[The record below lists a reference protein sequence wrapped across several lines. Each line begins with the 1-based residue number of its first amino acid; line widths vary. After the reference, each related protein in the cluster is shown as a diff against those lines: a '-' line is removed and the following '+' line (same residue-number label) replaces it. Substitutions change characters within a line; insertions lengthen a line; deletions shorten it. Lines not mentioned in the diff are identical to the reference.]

1 MSDPR
6 DRLLYELPTNV
17 VVAAGAGTGKTHRLA
32 GLYIHLLAGLTDVPA
47 RDGSLGPLLPEAIV
61 ATTFTR
67 EAAAEMRSRIED
79 RLRALS
85 SQSLDALVE
94 RGGDEAPWADEL
106 RQTCARRAVPH
117 PSRAL
122 FARALEALPRGAI
135 TTFHAWA
142 GELVRAYPM
151 EARVPP
157 GFALLEP
164 EDADALIARATQT
177 VVNSW
182 LDDPDDAGRGAPVR
196 RLLHSGIALL
206 AKNVRSALMRAAEE
220 GVDVA
225 SVALADSDA
234 DVARARDERA
244 ALLRALARAIE
255 LIPPKAKGDPAAL
268 LAEARAAALSFERVG
283 ASADAEAFAAAAKS
297 LFDATPRN
305 SEARALLAE
314 HLQRDNGT
322 VFDNALALLTAPER
336 TARARDLARHTRAFL
351 ADVAAEV
358 ASHKRRLRALDFG
371 DVLRRAR
378 DLLLENPEVQAGV
391 ASEVRALLVDEFQDT
406 NALQRDLVYL
416 ARQRPEAALAR
427 KPGTLPPA
435 SSLARTGLFL
445 VGDRKQSIYAFR
457 GADVAVFQQIAL
469 EIAGDEARALLGVEG
484 VPVGEQSGR
493 VVSLDVNRRSVD
505 AILSFVNALAAVDM
519 RGHAALSR
527 VEQVIF
533 HSELESLRAVRTADD
548 DGPRVIVPMID
559 APQSNSVSPDL
570 LAALAVAG
578 EIRSLLAANAEKGR
592 SELRRRDIAILIRT
606 YAPLPALEFALAL
619 HGVEYAVAAGRGL
632 FATAEAGD
640 VEALARLLL
649 DPRDRHA
656 LLAVLRGPLVAL
668 TDRALLSLARED
680 GLSLPRDAAEI
691 VGLDEGERGRLAA
704 LEGVIREHGRHGPRL
719 GAAATLRR
727 ALDALGYEQTL
738 ALLPSGE
745 ARIRDVRRLLEH
757 ADRFSTG
764 LAAYAEWL
772 ARGREGELDEA
783 RGAVFDDEHDAV
795 RILTIHGS
803 KGLEFP
809 VVFALQIDHAGP
821 KSIPGPLL
829 IARAAAGLAL
839 ATRVEAAGVNG
850 LGVGGRALH
859 ERALAADRAERQR
872 LSYVALTRARDLL
885 YLVARPGT
893 RIDEHSVARS
903 VGAVLESEPH
913 LAVQKRLPVVF
924 DPVAADA
931 AALPA
936 AAPPAFGEGPFV
948 VPGTGS
954 VVVTT
959 ALAEFATCARRF
971 RLLQVVGLP
980 EHAPRAR
987 PLGVASDVAVDDL
1000 VDERGDTEEL
1010 ALPVG
1015 PLPSDPRA
1023 QGVLAHAALERAP
1036 LGVATGSGAT
1046 AYVDAFLRA
1055 EGYDP
1060 ATEVGARVAERI
1072 VRFLGSPYAA
1082 SLASARVERERPF
1095 VVTLPSG
1102 VGLRGTMDLV
1112 VVRALPDRTR
1122 VEVVDYKSGSGGAND
1137 VQRYELQ
1144 LRAYAAA
1151 CARGALGE
1159 LPGPLEIVAGIVFL
1173 GSGDGEPHWL
1183 RDDVGHASSIARIDG
1198 VARRL
1203 LEARARGEWPG
1214 IEPAGC
1220 MKIRCGFYP
1229 FCHPEPR

>member
-1 MSDPR
+1 MIGV

-32 GLYIHLLAGLTDVPA
+32 GLYIHLIAGLTDVPHRSGA
-47 RDGSLGPLLPEAIV
+47 LGPLLPEAIV

-79 RLRALS
+79 RLRALAS
-85 SQSLDALVE
+85 SSLDALVE
-94 RGGDEAPWADEL
+94 RDGGEKAWADEL
-106 RQTCARRAVPH
+106 RQTCARRSVPH
-117 PSRAL
+117 PPRAL
-122 FARALEALPRGAI
+122 FARAVEALPRGAI

-142 GELVRAYPM
+142 GELVRAYPI

-164 EDADALIARATQT
+164 EDADALIATATQT
-177 VVNSW
+177 VANTW
-182 LDDPDDAGRGAPVR
+182 LDDGSKSVPMR

-206 AKNVRSALMRAAEE
+206 EKNVRSALMRAAEE
-220 GVDVA
+220 GVDLGA
-225 SVALADSDA
+225 LLLADGDA
-234 DVARARDERA
+234 DIASARNERSG
-244 ALLRALARAIE
+244 LLRTLARAIE
-255 LIPPKAKGDPAAL
+255 LAPRKPRVDPAAL
-268 LAEARAAALSFERVG
+268 LADARSHALSWEREPT
-283 ASADAEAFAAAAKS
+283 AATADAFGVAVKAI
-297 LFDATPRN
+297 FDATPRN
-305 SEARALLAE
+305 SEARAALAE
-314 HLQRDNGT
+314 SVQRDNGS
-322 VFDNALALLTAPER
+322 VYDNAVALLTAPER
-336 TARARDLARHTRAFL
+336 TSRARELAAHTRSFL
-351 ADVAAEV
+351 ADVAASV
-358 ASHKRRLRALDFG
+358 ANQKRRMRALDFG

-378 DLLLENPEVQAGV
+378 DLLLENPEVQASV
-391 ASEVRALLVDEFQDT
+391 VNEVRALLVDEFQDT

-416 ARQRPEAALAR
+416 ARQRPEAVAERA
-427 KPGTLPPA
+427 PGAPPDPSTL
-435 SSLARTGLFL
+435 SSTGLFL

-469 EIAGDEARALLGVEG
+469 EIAGDEARTLLGVETTARS
-484 VPVGEQSGR
+484 PQTGR

-505 AILSFVNALAAVDM
+505 TILAFVNALAAVDM
-519 RGHAALSR
+519 RGHSALAP
-527 VEQVIF
+527 VEQVVF
-533 HSELESLRAVRTADD
+533 HPELESLRAVRSAEG

-559 APQSNSVSPDL
+559 APQNNSASPDL

-578 EIRSLLAANAEKGR
+578 EIRALLAER
-592 SELRRRDIAILIRT
+592 PQLRKRDIAILIRT
-606 YAPLPALEFALAL
+606 YAPLSSLEFALAL
-619 HGVEYAVAAGRGL
+619 HGIEYAVAAGRGL
-632 FATAEAGD
+632 FATTEAGD

-668 TDRALLSLARED
+668 TDRALLALARSD
-680 GLSLPRDAAEI
+680 GLSLPRDATEASS
-691 VGLDEGERGRLAA
+691 LDDGERARLGA
-704 LEGVIREHGRHGPRL
+704 LLEVLEETRRHGARL
-719 GAAATLRR
+719 GAATTLRR

-757 ADRFSTG
+757 AERFNTG
-764 LAAYAEWL
+764 LAAYADWL
-772 ARGREGELDEA
+772 RRGREGELDEA

-821 KSIPGPLL
+821 KSIQGPLL
-829 IARAAAGLAL
+829 VARGATGLAL
-839 ATRVEAAGVNG
+839 ATRAEVAGTNG

-903 VGAVLESEPH
+903 IGTVLENDPE
-913 LAVQKRLPVVF
+913 LALQKVLPVV
-924 DPVAADA
+924 
-931 AALPA
+931 LEPA
-936 AAPPAFGEGPFV
+936 APERPSTLSIEPPRFGEGPFV
-948 VPGTGS
+948 VREAGS

-987 PLGVASDVAVDDL
+987 PLGVASEVE
-1000 VDERGDTEEL
+1000 VDELVEEQAPDDEA

-1015 PLPSDPRA
+1015 PLPTDPRA

-1036 LGVATGSGAT
+1036 IATATGEGAA
-1046 AYVDAFLRA
+1046 AYADAFLRA

-1060 ATEVGARVAERI
+1060 ATEVGGRVAARI
-1072 VRFLGSPYAA
+1072 VRFLRSSYAA
-1082 SLASARVERERPF
+1082 SLTHPHARVRIERERPF
-1095 VVTLPSG
+1095 VVSLPSG

-1112 VVRALPDRTR
+1112 VVRTLPDRTR
-1122 VEVVDYKSGSGGAND
+1122 IEVVDYKSGAGGAND
-1137 VQRYELQ
+1137 VERYELQ

-1151 CARGALGE
+1151 CARGAVGE
-1159 LPGPLEIVAGIVFL
+1159 INGPIEIVAGIAFL
-1173 GSGDGEPHWL
+1173 GSASGEPHWL
-1183 RDDVGHASSIARIDG
+1183 RGDVGHPSSIARIDA

-1214 IEPAGC
+1214 IEPPGC
-1220 MKIRCGFYP
+1220 VTIRCGFYP
-1229 FCHPEPR
+1229 FCHPESP